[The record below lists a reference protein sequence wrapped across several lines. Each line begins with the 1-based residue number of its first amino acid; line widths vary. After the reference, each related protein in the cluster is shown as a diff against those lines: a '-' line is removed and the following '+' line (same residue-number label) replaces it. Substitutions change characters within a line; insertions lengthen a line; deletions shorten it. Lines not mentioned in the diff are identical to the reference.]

1 MRVRGITEQEYR
13 RLRRRLPRRSQIACD
28 IMRDTGLRISDV
40 LAISPRD
47 LKRRMTIKEI
57 KTGNERPV
65 TLSPPVLKRA
75 REYCRE
81 HGQSKVVPYNRTT
94 IGRDIA
100 KAAAKC
106 GYTSI
111 GPHSLRKLYARNM
124 RANGATPT
132 DVQKELGHKSLAC
145 TMFYLYDV

>member
-1 MRVRGITEQEYR
+1 MRVRGLTEQEYR
-13 RLRRRLPRRSQIACD
+13 QLRRRLPRRSRIACD
-28 IMRDTGLRISDV
+28 IMHDTGLRISDV
-40 LAISPRD
+40 LALRPSD
-47 LKRRMTIKEI
+47 LRRRMIIKET

-81 HGQSKVVPYNRTT
+81 HGQCRVIPYNRTT

-100 KAAAKC
+100 AAATKC

-124 RANGATPT
+124 RAAGATPIE
-132 DVQKELGHKSLAC
+132 VQRDLGHKSLAC

>member
-1 MRVRGITEQEYR
+1 MRVRGLTEQEYR
-13 RLRRRLPRRSQIACD
+13 RLRRRLPRRSRVACD
-28 IMRDTGLRISDV
+28 IMHDTGLRISDV
-40 LAISPRD
+40 IALHPSA
-47 LKRRMTIKEI
+47 LHRRMVVKEA

-65 TLSPPVLKRA
+65 TLSPPVLRRA

-81 HGQSKVVPYNRTT
+81 HGQSRVIPHDRTT

-106 GYTSI
+106 GYTNV

-124 RANGATPT
+124 RANGASPT
-132 DVQKELGHKSLAC
+132 DVQRDLGHKSLAC

>member
-1 MRVRGITEQEYR
+1 MRVRGITEEEYR

-28 IMRDTGLRISDV
+28 IMKDTGLRISDV
-40 LAISPRD
+40 VAMKPSD

-57 KTGNERPV
+57 KTGSERPV
-65 TLSPPVLKRA
+65 SLSPPVLRRA

-81 HGQSKVVPYNRTT
+81 HRQSRVIPFDRTT

-100 KAAAKC
+100 RAAKKC
-106 GYTSI
+106 GLKNI
-111 GPHSLRKLYARNM
+111 GPHSFRKLYARNL
-124 RANGATPT
+124 REKGATPY
-132 DVQKELGHKSLAC
+132 QIQAELKHKSLAC